1 LKVKKALDVYSFL
14 YKNFYTKGV
23 GYLNNTPLPVF
34 LLKNVLLCVSKQPIP
49 EISLMVDFIGSYC
62 REKVSPHY
70 KLNRK
75 PKDFFFLIQVSIN
88 LLFLLTLNLK
98 VLSIFRVEA
107 DDIISLFVDKGKVTF
122 ISVDKDLQLLSYK
135 KNKQSLLKKK
145 TSYLYF
151 EFESNTPVLRLTK
164 TTLFKGDCS
173 DNVLSVPSLSVVQNQ
188 LTLLKKKKSLYINKG
203 SSILKKFYK
212 NFLLN
217 KKLIMFKRY
226 LVLFYI

>member
-1 LKVKKALDVYSFL
+1 
-14 YKNFYTKGV
+14 
-23 GYLNNTPLPVF
+23 
-34 LLKNVLLCVSKQPIP
+34 
-49 EISLMVDFIGSYC
+49 
-62 REKVSPHY
+62 
-70 KLNRK
+70 
-75 PKDFFFLIQVSIN
+75 
-88 LLFLLTLNLK
+88 
-98 VLSIFRVEA
+98 VEA